1 MPLSHYPLPKTQIA
15 MNDYKK
21 LAVWELAME
30 CVLDIYRM
38 TKQFPTDERFGLVS
52 QMNRAAVSIASNIA
66 EGAGRNSAR
75 EFIQF
80 LGYASGSLAELE
92 TQVIICER
100 VELIIQEDAAVL
112 KEKLVRMHKQ
122 IYALMKSLEAG
133 AASKRY

>member
-1 MPLSHYPLPKTQIA
+1 

-30 CVLDIYRM
+30 CVMDVYRM
-38 TKQFPTDERFGLVS
+38 TKQFPVDERFGLVS
-52 QMNRAAVSIASNIA
+52 QMNRASVSIASNIA
-66 EGAGRNSAR
+66 EGAGRNTAG

-100 VELIIQEDAAVL
+100 LELINEATGTTL

-122 IYALMKSLEAG
+122 LYALMQSLESG
-133 AASKRY
+133 AAKRRY